1 MASFTRFLRA
11 LPLAA
16 AVVGFLP
23 ASAPA
28 RSAETLKTF
37 DACLKYVRNVP
48 HNRARTDVDWDGLR
62 EKWRPRA
69 DAAEPG
75 EPLRVMLNEMLVEV
89 GASHT
94 AVLDPEVYEQ
104 MMSELQGRASPSFG
118 LMLEEMR
125 PGQLFV
131 RALHEGG
138 PAEKS
143 GLVLG
148 DEIVEI
154 DFDEALAS
162 DALVDAGYD
171 PASDRTR
178 LFFLRP
184 SVESVDLLVRSKKN
198 GPTRAV
204 ALEAE
209 PTSGLEAGRRSV
221 RVVER
226 GGRRIGVLHLW
237 MVARGSGKFVREA
250 LAGELAGCDS
260 LVVDL
265 RGRGGFADE
274 ISGLLAPFRSKR
286 GGAAL
291 WTKPV
296 IFLIDDRTRSA
307 KEILSWSI
315 RREKLGD
322 LVGEKTEGAVL
333 GAGFMP
339 LPGGL
344 YLEVGMM
351 EVPVA
356 DGSSLE
362 GVGVEPTVPVPHAG
376 PWAGGRDPILEK
388 GLELAEKAG
397 RRTRRPI

>member
-1 MASFTRFLRA
+1 MSF
-11 LPLAA
+11 
-16 AVVGFLP
+16 
-23 ASAPA
+23 
-28 RSAETLKTF
+28 
-37 DACLKYVRNVP
+37 
-48 HNRARTDVDWDGLR
+48 
-62 EKWRPRA
+62 
-69 DAAEPG
+69 
-75 EPLRVMLNEMLVEV
+75 
-89 GASHT
+89 
-94 AVLDPEVYEQ
+94 
-104 MMSELQGRASPSFG
+104 SFG

-138 PAEKS
+138 PAEEA

-154 DFDEALAS
+154 DFDDALAS

-184 SVESVDLLVRSKKN
+184 SVTSVDLLVRSKRN
-198 GPTRAV
+198 GPTRTV
-204 ALEAE
+204 ALDAV

-237 MVARGSGKFVREA
+237 MVARGAGRFVREA
-250 LAGELAGCDS
+250 LAGELVGCDA

-274 ISGLLAPFRSKR
+274 IPGLLAPFRTKGSGTVR
-286 GGAAL
+286 

-296 IFLIDDRTRSA
+296 VFLIDDRTRSA
-307 KEILSWSI
+307 KEILSWNI

-344 YLEVGMM
+344 YLE
-351 EVPVA
+351 EI
-356 DGSSLE
+356 
-362 GVGVEPTVPVPHAG
+362 
-376 PWAGGRDPILEK
+376 GR
-388 GLELAEKAG
+388 AHV
-397 RRTRRPI
+397 